1 MTKKTDNLGF
11 ENSELVNKKC
21 IRWDDLDIKTQNKF
35 LMRESGHLEGKAEL
49 QHLSW
54 DNTYETYIEHG
65 GFINPKGELVRI
77 VPKCWNND
85 MGCLF
90 YKKDE
95 LDVLAA
101 SIRTTG
107 KLPADAINTWGKIP
121 VGVYPTINLFKRYPL
136 KGKDVVIFGSVKL
149 YFEAIVLGFG
159 GKPTTIDH
167 QKIVTDHPDLKTM
180 TVDEYKENPIKF
192 DMGISF
198 SSFEHDGLGRYGDPI
213 DPDADLKTMQNCK
226 NIIKKD
232 GLLFLSLGLGKDIV
246 YFNGGRVYGEHRWP
260 LLIDGWEEIERVPV
274 PIEPI
279 MVLKNI

>member
-1 MTKKTDNLGF
+1 
-11 ENSELVNKKC
+11 
-21 IRWDDLDIKTQNKF
+21 
-35 LMRESGHLEGKAEL
+35 
-49 QHLSW
+49 
-54 DNTYETYIEHG
+54 
-65 GFINPKGELVRI
+65 
-77 VPKCWNND
+77 
-85 MGCLF
+85 
-90 YKKDE
+90 
-95 LDVLAA
+95 
-101 SIRTTG
+101 
-107 KLPADAINTWGKIP
+107 
-121 VGVYPTINLFKRYPL
+121 
-136 KGKDVVIFGSVKL
+136 
-149 YFEAIVLGFG
+149 
-159 GKPTTIDH
+159 
-167 QKIVTDHPDLKTM
+167 M

-274 PIEPI
+274 SIEPI